1 MRLRTNLTRRIFG
14 SNVFLGFHFPAEA
27 QDLKKRKRLK
37 KREAQLKFESPVK
50 IGTREDN
57 GKEETQKCDKCHFKT
72 QDIKNR

>member
-1 MRLRTNLTRRIFG
+1 MRLTTNLTIFG
-14 SNVFLGFHFPAEA
+14 SNVYLGFHSPAKPR
-27 QDLKKRKRLK
+27 DLKKRKRLK

>member
-14 SNVFLGFHFPAEA
+14 SNVYLGFHFPAEA

-50 IGTREDN
+50 IGQEKIMAKKRLKNVTNVISR
-57 GKEETQKCDKCHFKT
+57 HKT
-72 QDIKNR
+72 